1 MACIMTIARK
11 GFLFVLMLGMALLSS
26 STAHAQGGVYATYTT
41 ATMTN
46 IGGNVP
52 QMNGATVGFYLQD
65 TRRRVFKGGVD
76 FRGNILS
83 GNYGTSTDH
92 GLAGLRLVWLPPG
105 RVHVAPYAEFLIGE
119 AHSLL
124 FPSGKGE
131 TYFMTAFVAGAD
143 YKIARH
149 LDWRVVDF
157 TYSRINATNPFNPVM
172 VGTGLVARF

>member
-1 MACIMTIARK
+1 MKTTACK
-11 GFLFVLMLGMALLSS
+11 GFLFVLTLGLALLSS
-26 STAHAQGGVYATYTT
+26 STAHAQNGVYATYTT

-46 IGGNVP
+46 IGGNIP
-52 QMNGATVGFYLQD
+52 QMNGATVGFFVQD
-65 TRRRVFKGGVD
+65 RRKKVLKGGVD

-92 GLAGLRLVWLPPG
+92 WLGGLRLVVLPSR
-105 RVHVAPYAEFLIGE
+105 RVPIAPYAEFLIGG

-131 TYFMTAFVAGAD
+131 TFFMSAFVAGAD

-149 LDWRVVDF
+149 FDWRVVDF

-172 VGTGLVARF
+172 VATGLVARF